1 MRNELNDNIAK
12 MFEIINE
19 NPGEIGTSIMWGV
32 LKLSALA
39 TYQFQSDNVEA
50 LKRQIDEVRKLIES
64 EKGDQNVFE
73 QTMSPLNVL
82 DEQLEQMRRQLL
94 SLASSQAN
102 SFHGESTK
110 EPGHDGPQRFSPS
123 LFQEGLRRRNPNQSQ
138 QPSA

>member
-82 DEQLEQMRRQLL
+82 D
-94 SLASSQAN
+94 
-102 SFHGESTK
+102 
-110 EPGHDGPQRFSPS
+110 
-123 LFQEGLRRRNPNQSQ
+123 
-138 QPSA
+138 